1 MRAIFSSDSDVLVGL
16 DAQAPLRVLQAIL
29 DGAARILLEVCAI
42 HRLQKESLER
52 QVCKSFRRGVVLW
65 KDELE
70 LVAFDDREFAIRFQA
85 DADPV
90 DSGRRHD
97 CPVGLHGDL
106 EATPMEGLD
115 QRGVHL
121 QQGLSARTQK
131 RWPSPPVHSR
141 SIASARSS
149 ALLYRPPLLPS
160 VPTKSVSQNLHAA
173 VARSAS
179 RPDQRLQPAKR
190 QNTAGRPA
198 CAPSPCRV
206 RKISFTAKPLM
217 RSFRSSVDKP
227 HR

>member
-29 DGAARILLEVCAI
+29 DGAARILLKVCAI

-52 QVCKSFRRGVVLW
+52 QVCESFRRGVVLW

-70 LVAFDDREFAIRFQA
+70 LVAFDDREFAIRFRA

-115 QRGVHL
+115 QGGVHL
-121 QQGLSARTQK
+121 QQGLSARQYAEAMAFAA
-131 RWPSPPVHSR
+131 RPLAFDRVGQIVRALVPPSAAPVSADKVR
-141 SIASARSS
+141 VAELARGGGAIRLAPGPEIAASEAAEHRAPAGLR
-149 ALLYRPPLLPS
+149 ALPLQGEEDLLHRKTAHAVLPI
-160 VPTKSVSQNLHAA
+160 
-173 VARSAS
+173 
-179 RPDQRLQPAKR
+179 
-190 QNTAGRPA
+190 
-198 CAPSPCRV
+198 V
-206 RKISFTAKPLM
+206 R
-217 RSFRSSVDKP
+217 R
-227 HR
+227 